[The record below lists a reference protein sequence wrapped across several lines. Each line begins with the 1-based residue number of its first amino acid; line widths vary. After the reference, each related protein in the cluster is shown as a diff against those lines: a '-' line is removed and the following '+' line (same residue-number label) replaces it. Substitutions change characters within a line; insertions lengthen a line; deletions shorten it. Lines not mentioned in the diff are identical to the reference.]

1 MLQRSCFWNRAR
13 TLACDHERPLGVD
26 LQDVQERQLHA
37 IAGRRIDRDPARLPP
52 ISLGVLEL
60 LLDAA
65 EPGRAGLPHRA
76 EQDLGRV
83 VREDAPDARLLVEG
97 LAIAADAA
105 LCRRPPP
112 GRRDAPGEAPL
123 GVRARGPPDASPVG

>member
-65 EPGRAGLPHRA
+65 EAGRAGLPRRA

-97 LAIAADAA
+97 LAIAADEA
-105 LCRRPPP
+105 LCRRQLRS
-112 GRRDAPGEAPL
+112 RRDPAEEAAL
-123 GVRARGPPDASPVG
+123 AGRESGPR